1 MADVLA
7 DFDPIRSRE
16 IMQQFSHTEIAD
28 IWTSRNVY
36 YEIAEDDNNAN

>member
-16 IMQQFSHTEIAD
+16 ILQEFSHREIAD

-36 YEIAEDDNNAN
+36 YDIDEDEDGN